1 LDTPGPRMAGVVEAI
16 LLQNRANSAGLP
28 FISARLTGPRTTRP
42 NAQEGLRCALDACR
56 SHLLG
61 VGVFSGLLNLLFIV
75 PMLYMLQVYDRVVP
89 TRGSGTLLM
98 LTAVLLAGLATLAA
112 LDWARSR
119 LLVRASLQLDHEL
132 AGPLLAA
139 TLAKVDRPMDAI
151 VRQPMREFDT
161 LRQALTGPALL
172 ALCDAPWAPIYIII
186 STIIHPAL
194 GLLGLVGGGTL
205 AAVAWL
211 NERATGNG
219 LRGATEAAHRAY
231 ASQEQVVASAE
242 NVRALGMRDAMVQR
256 HVGERIAMLALQTR
270 AGFSSGSYLAA
281 SKFLRLTLQ
290 SLALGLGA
298 WLAIDNRISAGGIFA
313 ASFLA
318 GRALQPIEQLLT
330 AWPSLVRAGGAY
342 RKLSDLLHSAA
353 PSVAPTVLPSPTGRV
368 RAEQVTVGRSAET
381 RILTNVSVNLEPG
394 EVVTVVGPSGAGKST
409 LIRVLAGALRPDAGL
424 VRIDGARFA
433 DWDPDRIGA
442 FIGYL
447 PQSLSLFAGTVKEN
461 IARFSTDRGAG
472 KIDEQVVA
480 AAQGALAHDMILQLP
495 NGYDTLLGWE
505 GQGLSAGQAQR
516 IALAR
521 ALFRDPPI
529 LLLDE
534 PNSHLDAE
542 GEAQL
547 LKTITAAK
555 ARGAA
560 TAIIAHRLSVLSVS
574 DKILVMR
581 DGRVDAFGH
590 RDEVIARL
598 QQPRLDGDS
607 RSIRRKVVNQ

>member
-1 LDTPGPRMAGVVEAI
+1 
-16 LLQNRANSAGLP
+16 
-28 FISARLTGPRTTRP
+28 
-42 NAQEGLRCALDACR
+42 
-56 SHLLG
+56 
-61 VGVFSGLLNLLFIV
+61 
-75 PMLYMLQVYDRVVP
+75 
-89 TRGSGTLLM
+89 
-98 LTAVLLAGLATLAA
+98 
-112 LDWARSR
+112 
-119 LLVRASLQLDHEL
+119 
-132 AGPLLAA
+132 
-139 TLAKVDRPMDAI
+139 MDAI
-151 VRQPMREFDT
+151 VRQPMRDFDT

-194 GLLGLVGGGTL
+194 GLLVLVGGGTL

-211 NERATGNG
+211 NERATGSG

-242 NVRALGMRDAMVQR
+242 NVRALGMRDAMVHR
-256 HVGERIAMLALQTR
+256 HVGERATMLALQTR
-270 AGFSSGSYLAA
+270 AAFSSGSYLAA

-298 WLAIDNRISAGGIFA
+298 WLAIDNKISAGGIFA

-342 RKLSDLLHSAA
+342 CKLADLLDSAA
-353 PSVAPTVLPSPTGRV
+353 PSVVPTFLPTPTGRV
-368 RAEQVTVGRSAET
+368 RVEQVTVGRSTET
-381 RILTNVSVNLEPG
+381 RILTNVSVSLEPG
-394 EVVTVVGPSGAGKST
+394 EVVTIVGPSGAGKST

-433 DWDPDRIGA
+433 DWEPDRIGA

-461 IARFSTDRGAG
+461 IARFSTDRDART
-472 KIDEQVVA
+472 IDEQVVA
-480 AAQGALAHDMILQLP
+480 AAQAALAHDMILQLP
-495 NGYDTLLGWE
+495 NGYDSVLGWE

-516 IALAR
+516 VALAR

-529 LLLDE
+529 LLFDE
-534 PNSHLDAE
+534 PNAHLDAD
-542 GEAQL
+542 GEVQL
-547 LKTITAAK
+547 LETIAAAK

-560 TAIIAHRLSVLSVS
+560 IAIIAHRLSVLSVS
-574 DKILVMR
+574 DKILAMR
-581 DGRVDAFGH
+581 GGKVEMFGE
-590 RDEVIARL
+590 RDDVIARM
-598 QQPRLDGDS
+598 QRPRLDGDA
-607 RSIRRKVVNQ
+607 RLNRRKAVNQ

>member
-1 LDTPGPRMAGVVEAI
+1 VAEAI
-16 LLQNRANSAGLP
+16 SLQNIGNFARRPAL
-28 FISARLTGPRTTRP
+28 SARLKRLQAMTP
-42 NAQEGLRCALDACR
+42 NIHEDLRGALNAYR

-112 LDWARSR
+112 LDWVRSR
-119 LLVRASLQLDHEL
+119 LLVRASLRLEHEL
-132 AGPLLAA
+132 AGPLLGA
-139 TLAKVDRPMDAI
+139 TLARTERPMDAI
-151 VRQPMREFDT
+151 VRQPMRDFDT
-161 LRQALTGPALL
+161 LRQALTGPSLL

-194 GLLGLVGGGTL
+194 GLLGLIGGGTL
-205 AAVAWL
+205 ATVAWL
-211 NERATGNG
+211 NERATGSG

-231 ASQEQVVASAE
+231 ASQEQVLASAE

-256 HVGERIAMLALQTR
+256 HVGERTAMLALQTR
-270 AGFSSGSYLAA
+270 AGFSSSNYLAV

-318 GRALQPIEQLLT
+318 GRALQPIEQVLA

-342 RKLSDLLHSAA
+342 RKLSELLDSAA
-353 PSVAPTVLPSPTGRV
+353 PSVATTVLPEPTGRV
-368 RAEQVTVGRSAET
+368 RVEQVTVGRSAET
-381 RILTNVSVNLEPG
+381 RILTNVSINLEPG
-394 EVVTVVGPSGAGKST
+394 EVVTIIGPSGAGKST
-409 LIRVLAGALRPDAGL
+409 LMRVLAGALRPDAGL

-461 IARFSTDRGAG
+461 IARFATDRSATT
-472 KIDEQVVA
+472 IDQQVVA
-480 AAQGALAHDMILQLP
+480 AAQAALAHDMILQLP
-495 NGYDTLLGWE
+495 NGYDTMLDWE

-534 PNSHLDAE
+534 PNSHLDGD

-547 LKTITAAK
+547 LKTITGAK
-555 ARGAA
+555 ARGTA

-581 DGRVDAFGH
+581 DGKVEAFDD
-590 RDEVIARL
+590 RDDVIARL
-598 QQPRLDGDS
+598 QKPKLEGDTHLT
-607 RSIRRKVVNQ
+607 RKKMVNQ

>member
-1 LDTPGPRMAGVVEAI
+1 LKN
-16 LLQNRANSAGLP
+16 LANSDGLP
-28 FISARLTGPRTTRP
+28 FLSTRLAGTRVSR
-42 NAQEGLRCALDACR
+42 AGAHSGLRGALDACR

-61 VGVFSGLLNLLFIV
+61 VGIFSGLLNLLFIV

-89 TRGSGTLLM
+89 TRGSGTLLI

-119 LLVRASLQLDHEL
+119 LLVRASLRLEHEL
-132 AGPLLAA
+132 AGPLLGA
-139 TLAKVDRPMDAI
+139 TLAKVDRPMEAI
-151 VRQPMREFDT
+151 VRQPMRDFDT

-172 ALCDAPWAPIYIII
+172 AICDAPWAPIYIII

-194 GLLGLVGGGTL
+194 GLLALVGG
-205 AAVAWL
+205 AALTAIAWL
-211 NERATGNG
+211 NERATGNR

-242 NVRALGMRDAMVQR
+242 NVRALGMRDAMVER
-256 HVGERIAMLALQTR
+256 HVGERAAMLVLQTR
-270 AGFSSGSYLAA
+270 AGFSSGSYVAA

-342 RKLSDLLHSAA
+342 RNLSDLIESAA
-353 PSVAPTVLPSPTGRV
+353 PSVAPTVLPAPKGRV
-368 RAEQVTVGRSAET
+368 RVEQVTVGRSAET
-381 RILTNVSVNLEPG
+381 RILTNVSASLEPG

-409 LIRVLAGALRPDAGL
+409 LIRVLAGAQLPDAGL

-461 IARFSTDRGAG
+461 IARFLTDRDAAA
-472 KIDEQVVA
+472 IDEQVIA
-480 AAQGALAHDMILQLP
+480 AAQSALAHDMILQLP
-495 NGYDTLLGWE
+495 NGYDTVLGWE

-534 PNSHLDAE
+534 PNSHLDAD

-547 LKTITAAK
+547 LKTIAAAK

-581 DGRVDAFGH
+581 EGRVEMFGE
-590 RDEVIARL
+590 RDEIITRL
-598 QQPRLDGDS
+598 QQPRLDGDH
-607 RSIRRKVVNQ
+607 RLIRRKAVNQ